1 MTEKKQVPDSAFFK
15 RADEHI
21 DLSNK
26 QITEDVNPGKV
37 SASMMFS
44 VARFNA
50 WVTAAKSG
58 NVIQMLDSKEDA
70 IEYFVEEYRSMLEQ
84 NMDEY
89 TENFD
94 KYMGKRESE

>member
-1 MTEKKQVPDSAFFK
+1 MAEKTQTPDAAFFK

-21 DLSNK
+21 SVANE
-26 QITEDVNPGKV
+26 QITEEVNPGKV

-50 WVTAAKSG
+50 WVTAANSG

-70 IEYFVEEYRSMLEQ
+70 IEYFMAEYKSMLEQ

-89 TENFD
+89 IENYD

>member
-1 MTEKKQVPDSAFFK
+1 MTEKTGVPDSAFFK

-21 DLSNK
+21 SLSND
-26 QITEDVNPGKV
+26 QITEEVNPGKV

-50 WVTAAKSG
+50 WVTAANCG
-58 NVIQMLDSKEDA
+58 NVIQMLDSKQDA
-70 IEYFVEEYRSMLEQ
+70 IEYFVSEYKSMLEQ

-89 TENFD
+89 IENFD